1 MYPPFVKNEAV
12 LQFPRWREE
21 SFGDGS
27 NNFCGLLISDTSLSW
42 LNIGNWISDN
52 DISDAAVS
60 FRDKASA
67 TISCLP
73 GLYSRRN
80 HILITY

>member
-1 MYPPFVKNEAV
+1 MAATIFAASSLV
-12 LQFPRWREE
+12 
-21 SFGDGS
+21 
-27 NNFCGLLISDTSLSW
+27 DTSLSW

-67 TISCLP
+67 TILCLP
-73 GLYSRRN
+73 GLYSTEKSYPN
-80 HILITY
+80 NLLTH

>member
-1 MYPPFVKNEAV
+1 MAATIFAASSLVDA
-12 LQFPRWREE
+12 
-21 SFGDGS
+21 S
-27 NNFCGLLISDTSLSW
+27 SLSW

-67 TISCLP
+67 TILCLP
-73 GLYSRRN
+73 SLYSTEKSCPN
-80 HILITY
+80 NLLTH